1 MTNYLPPIWLLIQ
14 KLDHNSGLHAKK
26 IRQISLKTRTEH
38 SPPLPL
44 YGNVDIP
51 LLFFQGG
58 GHLCLRLNENSH
70 Y

>member
-26 IRQISLKTRTEH
+26 NQTDISKNEDRTL
-38 SPPLPL
+38 PPLPL

-51 LLFFQGG
+51 LLFFPGG
-58 GHLCLRLNENSH
+58 GAPLFTTE
-70 Y
+70 